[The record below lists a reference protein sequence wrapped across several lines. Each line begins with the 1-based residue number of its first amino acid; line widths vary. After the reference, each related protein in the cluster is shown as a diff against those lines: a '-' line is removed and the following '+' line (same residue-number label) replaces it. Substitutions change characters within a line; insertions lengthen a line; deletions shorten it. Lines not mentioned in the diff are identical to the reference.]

1 MTIEKLEMLFN
12 ELGLSPTLENNR
24 LRGKTYRYVFHSWI
38 NTKEQVT
45 IKTRGVQKSF
55 DINDIVVYMDDSD
68 VVIKIS
74 DGKSIK
80 NVIGKVIGL
89 YRKI

>member
-12 ELGLSPTLENNR
+12 ELGLSPTLKNNR

-55 DINDIVVYMDDSD
+55 DINNADELKKELQRFEI
-68 VVIKIS
+68 I
-74 DGKSIK
+74 
-80 NVIGKVIGL
+80 
-89 YRKI
+89 